1 MGKRKNSTYSVKKSI
16 YFVKRKNHLL
26 FYKVSYVRV
35 LERHSK
41 VLSKN
46 QLTLSKDQQHT
57 TLFCQKINLL
67 CLESTQLLRG
77 GGGLAKRATVP
88 QFPGGRVLEVLL
100 QGLQSKCTNATDSN
114 GKHVGQ

>member
-1 MGKRKNSTYSVKKSI
+1 MKKLTESKNQFTLSKEKTTCS
-16 YFVKRKNHLL
+16 FD
-26 FYKVSYVRV
+26 KVSYVRV
-35 LERHSK
+35 LARHSK